1 MLSLSA
7 NAVAKV
13 WWKSNVLTTAVI
25 NLCMEDV
32 ACEGKYFCLEKLSD
46 GTLKLKR
53 DHRYYYQCQ
62 MQIFSTRQTFCDF
75 FWSSNELHVERL
87 TLD

>member
-7 NAVAKV
+7 NVVVKV

-25 NLCMEDV
+25 NLWKMLLV
-32 ACEGKYFCLEKLSD
+32 KVNISALKNSD
-46 GTLKLKR
+46 GTLKLKH
-53 DHRYYYQCQ
+53 DHSYYYQCQ
-62 MQIFSTRQTFCDF
+62 MQIFSTRRAFCDF
-75 FWSSNELHVERL
+75 VVWSSNELHVERL